1 MGSFY
6 TSHTL
11 RGPSQAEV
19 LSFLKDRS
27 ALVSRSEH
35 SFVTVLDEACEEQ
48 DGEVLSEVAA
58 SLSGKFRCPVLAV
71 LNHDDDVLYFEL
83 YEQGAKT
90 DEYNSTPAYFDEE
103 VEESAPSGGNAERL
117 ASAFGAKD
125 VSAIEAVLR
134 NEEYVFSYERHRDL
148 AELLGFPAFSVAI
161 GYTYAAAGELP
172 PGTTENVYAHTEG

>member
-27 ALVSRSEH
+27 ALVSRAEGG
-35 SFVTVLDEACEEQ
+35 FVTVLDEACEEQ
-48 DGEVLSEVAA
+48 DGEVLSEVAR
-58 SLSGKFRCPVLAV
+58 SLSSKFQCPVLAV

-83 YEQGAKT
+83 YENGTKT
-90 DEYNSTPAYFDEE
+90 DEYNSTPSYFDEE
-103 VEESAPSGGNAERL
+103 VEDSGPSGGDAERL
-117 ASAFGAKD
+117 ATAFGGKD
-125 VSAIEAVLR
+125 LSKIEEVLR
-134 NEEYVFSYERHRDL
+134 NEEYVFAHERHHDL

-172 PGTTENVYAHTEG
+172 PGTTENAYAHTEG